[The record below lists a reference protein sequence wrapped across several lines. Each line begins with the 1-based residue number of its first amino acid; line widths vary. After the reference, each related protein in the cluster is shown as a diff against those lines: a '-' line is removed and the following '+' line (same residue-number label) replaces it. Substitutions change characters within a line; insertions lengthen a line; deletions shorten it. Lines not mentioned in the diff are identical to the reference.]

1 MATPLIGDRPM
12 TATER
17 TRRKRHLDKAKLERL
32 AELEADNARLR
43 DICAA
48 LNARIARLLHKSS
61 LKVSQ

>member
-32 AELEADNARLR
+32 AELEAEND
-43 DICAA
+43 A
-48 LNARIARLLHKSS
+48 LLAQNERLLCYVRQLAGLESPR
-61 LKVSQ
+61 